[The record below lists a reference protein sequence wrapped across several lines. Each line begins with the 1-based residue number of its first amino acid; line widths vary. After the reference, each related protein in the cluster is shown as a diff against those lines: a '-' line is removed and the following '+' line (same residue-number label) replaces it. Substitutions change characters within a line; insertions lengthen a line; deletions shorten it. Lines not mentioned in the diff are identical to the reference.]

1 MPQVFRVLDKVRP
14 FYEWAYK
21 IIMFLCKILLVV
33 DILITFM
40 AVMGRYVSFI
50 PDPAWSEQVV
60 LTLMVYMAVLSAAL
74 AIRTRSHIRMTIF
87 DKRLPPKLLRV
98 LELISDAGVTA
109 LGIVLLVYG
118 WKVCRSPL
126 ATFGRYESM
135 PWLSRFWM
143 FFPIPLAGVSMLI
156 FQMEQTYLHIRDFFI
171 QVEDTAGKVSAS

>member
-1 MPQVFRVLDKVRP
+1 MPQVFRVLDKIRP
-14 FYEWAYK
+14 FYDWTYK
-21 IIMFLCKILLVV
+21 IVMFICKTLLVV

-40 AVMGRYVSFI
+40 AVMGRYISFL

-60 LTLMVYMAVLSAAL
+60 LTLMVYMAVLSGAL

-98 LELISDAGVTA
+98 LELISDAGVMA
-109 LGIVLLVYG
+109 LGIVLLIYG

-143 FFPIPLAGVSMLI
+143 FFPIPLAGASMI
-156 FQMEQTYLHIRDFFI
+156 VFQLEQTYLHIKDFFI
-171 QVEDTAGKVSAS
+171 HEDETVGKVSAV